1 MLTRLRKRFLD
12 LPISQKFVSI
22 FAVMTL
28 LSCAVMVGALHLG
41 LSVFEEKLYEKSL
54 QELDFF
60 VQRIDDD
67 LQQMDV
73 LTRSIA
79 VDTTIQS
86 QLAQLTAADPETAQY
101 YYLLT
106 GVRPLLLEKLYMSGQ
121 ADALQFID
129 LNGNAIVVGQSFPD
143 PGGERRT
150 ALLMVAAIMLH
161 NLPEGIAMAA
171 GSENRTMLL
180 IAVAIATH
188 DVPEGICTAA
198 PYLYATHH
206 RAKAFWLSLFTCL
219 PTLLGYGLGR
229 LLWRQVPAYTMGMVT
244 ACIAGLMI
252 TISCEELIPASPGGS
267 DRLSAMPALMAGV
280 ILVLVLR
287 QLLG

>member
-1 MLTRLRKRFLD
+1 M
-12 LPISQKFVSI
+12 
-22 FAVMTL
+22 MW
-28 LSCAVMVGALHLG
+28 HLG
-41 LSVFEEKLYEKSL
+41 RKF
-54 QELDFF
+54 
-60 VQRIDDD
+60 
-67 LQQMDV
+67 
-73 LTRSIA
+73 
-79 VDTTIQS
+79 
-86 QLAQLTAADPETAQY
+86 
-101 YYLLT
+101 
-106 GVRPLLLEKLYMSGQ
+106 
-121 ADALQFID
+121 
-129 LNGNAIVVGQSFPD
+129 AI
-143 PGGERRT
+143 
-150 ALLMVAAIMLH
+150 
-161 NLPEGIAMAA
+161 MAA

-206 RAKAFWLSLFTCL
+206 RAKAFWLSLSTCL

>member
-1 MLTRLRKRFLD
+1 ML
-12 LPISQKFVSI
+12 
-22 FAVMTL
+22 
-28 LSCAVMVGALHLG
+28 ALHRL
-41 LSVFEEKLYEKSL
+41 LP
-54 QELDFF
+54 
-60 VQRIDDD
+60 
-67 LQQMDV
+67 
-73 LTRSIA
+73 A
-79 VDTTIQS
+79 V
-86 QLAQLTAADPETAQY
+86 P
-101 YYLLT
+101 
-106 GVRPLLLEKLYMSGQ
+106 
-121 ADALQFID
+121 
-129 LNGNAIVVGQSFPD
+129 NAPSAP
-143 PGGERRT
+143 RRT

-206 RAKAFWLSLFTCL
+206 RAKAFWLSLSTCL

-252 TISCEELIPASPGGS
+252 TISCEELIPASP
-267 DRLSAMPALMAGV
+267 AAV
-280 ILVLVLR
+280 IACPPCLP
-287 QLLG
+287 

>member
-1 MLTRLRKRFLD
+1 MLTRLKKRFLD

-60 VQRIDDD
+60 VQSIDDD

-121 ADALQFID
+121 ADALQFVD

-143 PGGERRT
+143 PGEERRIQLADALNRT
-150 ALLMVAAIMLH
+150 PGSFALLPPDADY
-161 NLPEGIAMAA
+161 PYF
-171 GSENRTMLL
+171 
-180 IAVAIATH
+180 
-188 DVPEGICTAA
+188 IC
-198 PYLYATHH
+198 
-206 RAKAFWLSLFTCL
+206 
-219 PTLLGYGLGR
+219 GR
-229 LLWRQVPAYTMGMVT
+229 
-244 ACIAGLMI
+244 
-252 TISCEELIPASPGGS
+252 
-267 DRLSAMPALMAGV
+267 D
-280 ILVLVLR
+280 VLR
-287 QLLG
+287 SQNMSMQRLAQSLSPWILKSC

>member
-1 MLTRLRKRFLD
+1 MRETLWVPVVAVLGPLIGSAVGVLLPSREGLLHRLLAFAAGTMLTLSFLE
-12 LPISQKFVSI
+12 LIPESLSACSPPACAAGL
-22 FAVMTL
+22 AVGVFGVL
-28 LSCAVMVGALHLG
+28 ALHH
-41 LSVFEEKLYEKSL
+41 
-54 QELDFF
+54 
-60 VQRIDDD
+60 
-67 LQQMDV
+67 
-73 LTRSIA
+73 
-79 VDTTIQS
+79 
-86 QLAQLTAADPETAQY
+86 
-101 YYLLT
+101 LLPPT
-106 GVRPLLLEKLYMSGQ
+106 PPSH
-121 ADALQFID
+121 
-129 LNGNAIVVGQSFPD
+129 

-206 RAKAFWLSLFTCL
+206 RAKAFWLSLSTCL
-219 PTLLGYGLGR
+219 PTLLGHGLGR

>member
-1 MLTRLRKRFLD
+1 MRETLWVPVVAVLGPLIGSAVGVLLPSRESLLHRLLAFAAGTMLTLSFLE
-12 LPISQKFVSI
+12 LIPESLSACSPPACAAGL
-22 FAVMTL
+22 AVGVFGVL
-28 LSCAVMVGALHLG
+28 ALHH
-41 LSVFEEKLYEKSL
+41 
-54 QELDFF
+54 
-60 VQRIDDD
+60 
-67 LQQMDV
+67 
-73 LTRSIA
+73 
-79 VDTTIQS
+79 
-86 QLAQLTAADPETAQY
+86 
-101 YYLLT
+101 LLPPT
-106 GVRPLLLEKLYMSGQ
+106 PPSH
-121 ADALQFID
+121 
-129 LNGNAIVVGQSFPD
+129 

-206 RAKAFWLSLFTCL
+206 RAKAFWLSLSTCL

-252 TISCEELIPASPGGS
+252 TISCEELIPAEAGGS
-267 DRLSAMPALMAGV
+267 DRLAAMPALMAGV

>member
-1 MLTRLRKRFLD
+1 MLTLSFLE
-12 LPISQKFVSI
+12 LIPES
-22 FAVMTL
+22 
-28 LSCAVMVGALHLG
+28 LSACSPPACAAGLAIGVFGVLALHH
-41 LSVFEEKLYEKSL
+41 
-54 QELDFF
+54 
-60 VQRIDDD
+60 
-67 LQQMDV
+67 
-73 LTRSIA
+73 
-79 VDTTIQS
+79 
-86 QLAQLTAADPETAQY
+86 
-101 YYLLT
+101 LLPPT
-106 GVRPLLLEKLYMSGQ
+106 PPSH
-121 ADALQFID
+121 
-129 LNGNAIVVGQSFPD
+129 
-143 PGGERRT
+143 PGGECRT

-198 PYLYATHH
+198 PYLYATH
-206 RAKAFWLSLFTCL
+206 RRGRAFWLSLSTCL

>member
-1 MLTRLRKRFLD
+1 MRETLWVPVVAVLGPLIGSAVGVLLPSREGLLHRLLAFAAGTMLTLSFLE
-12 LPISQKFVSI
+12 LIPESLSACSPPACAAGL
-22 FAVMTL
+22 AVGVFGVL
-28 LSCAVMVGALHLG
+28 ALHH
-41 LSVFEEKLYEKSL
+41 
-54 QELDFF
+54 
-60 VQRIDDD
+60 
-67 LQQMDV
+67 
-73 LTRSIA
+73 
-79 VDTTIQS
+79 
-86 QLAQLTAADPETAQY
+86 
-101 YYLLT
+101 LLPPT
-106 GVRPLLLEKLYMSGQ
+106 PPSH
-121 ADALQFID
+121 
-129 LNGNAIVVGQSFPD
+129 

-180 IAVAIATH
+180 IAEAIATH

-206 RAKAFWLSLFTCL
+206 RAKAFW
-219 PTLLGYGLGR
+219 LGR

>member
-1 MLTRLRKRFLD
+1 MTHHKLVIAEKPSVAQSIAAVLGALLVLKVRTCLPFLLAFAAGTMLTLSFLE
-12 LPISQKFVSI
+12 LIPESLSACSPPACAAGL
-22 FAVMTL
+22 AVGVFGVL
-28 LSCAVMVGALHLG
+28 ALHRL
-41 LSVFEEKLYEKSL
+41 LP
-54 QELDFF
+54 
-60 VQRIDDD
+60 
-67 LQQMDV
+67 
-73 LTRSIA
+73 A
-79 VDTTIQS
+79 V
-86 QLAQLTAADPETAQY
+86 P
-101 YYLLT
+101 
-106 GVRPLLLEKLYMSGQ
+106 
-121 ADALQFID
+121 
-129 LNGNAIVVGQSFPD
+129 NAPSAP
-143 PGGERRT
+143 RRT

-198 PYLYATHH
+198 PYLYATHR
-206 RAKAFWLSLFTCL
+206 RAKAFWLSLSTCL